1 MFKESRIYLSI
12 QGSPHESVF
21 VLTISGQA
29 KFALASVRRLYHVF
43 SKSPHLK
50 LMILSTTGNENLVS
64 GNAGDKKNFNRGAAI
79 FYLFIYFN

>member
-29 KFALASVRRLYHVF
+29 KFALASVQRLYHVF

-64 GNAGDKKNFNRGAAI
+64 GNAGDKKKLQPGSCNF
-79 FYLFIYFN
+79 LFIYLF